1 MIAIVNV
8 SGPDGNGE
16 HSYSVRINRDEI
28 CRFTHRREDGL
39 ELCLFMAA
47 QAVQKRNSLTMAD
60 IARLEG
66 LLTRALGVLYPEP
79 DPLDEQALLDSLQG
93 LTTDEIRKA
102 NRRRNA
108 AIKAKQK
115 EQKK

>member
-39 ELCLFMAA
+39 ELCLFRAA

-60 IARLEG
+60 ICNS
-66 LLTRALGVLYPEP
+66 VL
-79 DPLDEQALLDSLQG
+79 
-93 LTTDEIRKA
+93 
-102 NRRRNA
+102 
-108 AIKAKQK
+108 K
-115 EQKK
+115 EMKK